1 MWPRR
6 NALLLALLLAV
17 AGHAS
22 GLACGAAYA
31 AEQLAISKAQAAAL
45 AQQRHGG
52 EVLKVSRSGDGY
64 QVKLL
69 LPSGRV
75 KAVRVDGRSG
85 RVSG

>member
-6 NALLLALLLAV
+6 NTLLLALLLAV

-22 GLACGAAYA
+22 GLASATAYA
-31 AEQLAISKAQAAAL
+31 AEQRLISKAEAAAL

-75 KAVRVDGRSG
+75 KSVRVDGHSG
-85 RVSG
+85 RVGG